1 MTQVNNFDL
10 LDSPLEGTN
19 LIEASAGTGKT
30 YAITGLF
37 LRLVLEKNLSVNE
50 ILVVTFT
57 EAATEELKD
66 RIRTKLR
73 QAIQAFQR
81 LNNSTSSSE
90 DAFLDDLAKRN
101 RDPKTALARLREA
114 LRAFDQAAIFTIH
127 GFSRR
132 VLHDNAFESGSL
144 FDTELVTEQEN
155 LKQEIVDDFW
165 RIHFYQASPLFV
177 NFAIHEK
184 FGPDG
189 LLSLLRGRVAQPY
202 LKIIP
207 QPGIPDTSR
216 QEKNFRASFDEVCN
230 AWQSVRADV
239 EKILSTDEGLNR
251 VKYGKAKI
259 PFWIQAMGH
268 YVVSRGHNP
277 VLFKGFLKFTTS
289 ELKVSMK
296 KDRTP
301 PAHPFFELCERLKQ
315 GQETLESV
323 FRERLL
329 GLKAALFHYVEN
341 ELEKRKEEKNV
352 QSFDD
357 LLLKL
362 HRALEGKGG
371 QDLAKAIRKKFRTA
385 LIDEFQDTDPVQYAI
400 FKKVF
405 GAKESTLF
413 LIGDPKQAIYSF
425 RGADI
430 FAYMKAK
437 QDVTFQHTLGENW
450 RSDPGLITAIN
461 TVFAG
466 KELPFVYEEIPFH
479 PAAPAP
485 KKAPEPLRFE
495 EKTESPFQLWFFE
508 ADKVSDSGKPV
519 SKTLAKQL
527 IPEAVAV
534 EISRLLALGRK
545 NRALLGKRPLMEGD
559 IAVLV
564 RTNVEA
570 RLMQDA
576 LAALGIPGVLYSTG
590 NLFDSHEALE
600 MEKILFAIYEPKNE
614 RRIRAALTT
623 DMMGLTGEVLD
634 DLEKN
639 ETGWEER
646 LVRFRLYHDLWNE
659 RGFVRMFRYLLLQED
674 VLPRIMSLADG
685 ERRNT
690 NVLHLAEVLNHTSVQ
705 KKLGMA
711 EILKWLSE
719 QRDESTPRLEEHQLR
734 LESDEKAVKLV
745 TIHKSKGLEYPVV
758 FCPFS
763 WGGSKIKKSEEP
775 FLFHDESQN
784 RTPTL
789 DLGSEDRD
797 ENRAFAEKEL
807 LAENL
812 RLLYVALTRAKNRCY
827 FVWGR
832 FNDGETSAPAY
843 LFHQRGSWQE
853 GNVVE
858 ATAERFGGL
867 TDEAVLEDLKAAA
880 TGSGGTICL
889 SGIPAGKGGAIAP
902 VPGKKVSLN
911 CREFSGDIDREWR
924 ISSFSS
930 LISGIPH
937 TDETADRDAIIF
949 PEAQDQENLEEP
961 VIQERHSD
969 IFSFPRGAK
978 TGTFLHDIFEH
989 LDFTLKEPAVMK
1001 DLVAGKLKEYGFEH
1015 HWLGTI
1021 CEMITNVLRTPLDPG
1036 SEELRLSL
1044 IEDKDRL
1051 NELEFYFPLK
1061 TISPG
1066 RLRKIFQ
1073 KNAGPRLPEDI
1084 PESIGRIQFAPTRG
1098 FMRGFMDLVFRWRD
1112 RFYLVDWKSNFLGD
1126 RTEDYNMKALAS
1138 TMRKDFYFLQYTIY
1152 ILALDQYLRLRLE
1165 GYSYEKHFGGVYYI
1179 FLRGVDPEMG
1189 SQFGIYRDLP
1199 EPELIEALREGLI
1212 VHKTEGT

>member
-10 LDSPLEGTN
+10 LDSPLKGTN

-30 YAITGLF
+30 YTITGLF
-37 LRLVLEKNLSVNE
+37 MRLVLEKNLSVNE

-81 LNNSTSSSE
+81 LNHSTGSGE
-90 DAFLDDLAKRN
+90 DAFLDDLAKRS

-155 LKQEIVDDFW
+155 LKQEIIDDFW

-177 NFAIHEK
+177 NFAVHEK
-184 FGPDG
+184 FGPDR

-207 QPGIPDTSR
+207 QLKIPDTAR
-216 QEKNFRASFDEVCN
+216 QEKNFRASFDELCN
-230 AWQSVRADV
+230 AWQSAKADV

-259 PFWIQAMGH
+259 PFWIQAMDH
-268 YVVSRGHNP
+268 YVVSGGHNP

-301 PAHPFFELCERLKQ
+301 PTHPFFELCERLKQ
-315 GQETLESV
+315 GQEALESV

-341 ELEKRKEEKNV
+341 ELAKRKEEKNV

-362 HRALEGKGG
+362 NRALEEKGG
-371 QDLAKAIRKKFRTA
+371 QDLARAIRKRFRTA

-405 GAKESTLF
+405 GEKESTLF

-430 FAYMKAK
+430 FTYMKAK
-437 QDVTFQHTLGENW
+437 QDVTSRHTLGENW

-466 KELPFVYEEIPFH
+466 KELPFVYKEIPFH
-479 PAAPAP
+479 RAAPAP
-485 KKAPEPLRFE
+485 KKAPEPLRFK
-495 EKTESPFQLWFFE
+495 EKTESPFQFWFFE
-508 ADKVSDSGKPV
+508 AGKVSDFGKPV

-534 EISRLLALGRK
+534 EISRLLVLGRK

-576 LAALGIPGVLYSTG
+576 LAALNIPGVLYSTG
-590 NLFDSHEALE
+590 DLFDSREALE
-600 MEKILFAIYEPKNE
+600 MEKILFAIYDPKNE

-634 DLEKN
+634 GLAED

-646 LVRFRLYHDLWNE
+646 LVRFGLYHDLWNE
-659 RGFVRMFRYLLLQED
+659 
-674 VLPRIMSLADG
+674 P
-685 ERRNT
+685 
-690 NVLHLAEVLNHTSVQ
+690 
-705 KKLGMA
+705 
-711 EILKWLSE
+711 
-719 QRDESTPRLEEHQLR
+719 
-734 LESDEKAVKLV
+734 
-745 TIHKSKGLEYPVV
+745 SK
-758 FCPFS
+758 
-763 WGGSKIKKSEEP
+763 
-775 FLFHDESQN
+775 
-784 RTPTL
+784 
-789 DLGSEDRD
+789 
-797 ENRAFAEKEL
+797 
-807 LAENL
+807 
-812 RLLYVALTRAKNRCY
+812 
-827 FVWGR
+827 
-832 FNDGETSAPAY
+832 
-843 LFHQRGSWQE
+843 
-853 GNVVE
+853 
-858 ATAERFGGL
+858 
-867 TDEAVLEDLKAAA
+867 
-880 TGSGGTICL
+880 
-889 SGIPAGKGGAIAP
+889 
-902 VPGKKVSLN
+902 
-911 CREFSGDIDREWR
+911 
-924 ISSFSS
+924 
-930 LISGIPH
+930 
-937 TDETADRDAIIF
+937 
-949 PEAQDQENLEEP
+949 
-961 VIQERHSD
+961 
-969 IFSFPRGAK
+969 
-978 TGTFLHDIFEH
+978 
-989 LDFTLKEPAVMK
+989 
-1001 DLVAGKLKEYGFEH
+1001 
-1015 HWLGTI
+1015 
-1021 CEMITNVLRTPLDPG
+1021 
-1036 SEELRLSL
+1036 
-1044 IEDKDRL
+1044 
-1051 NELEFYFPLK
+1051 
-1061 TISPG
+1061 
-1066 RLRKIFQ
+1066 
-1073 KNAGPRLPEDI
+1073 
-1084 PESIGRIQFAPTRG
+1084 
-1098 FMRGFMDLVFRWRD
+1098 
-1112 RFYLVDWKSNFLGD
+1112 
-1126 RTEDYNMKALAS
+1126 
-1138 TMRKDFYFLQYTIY
+1138 
-1152 ILALDQYLRLRLE
+1152 
-1165 GYSYEKHFGGVYYI
+1165 
-1179 FLRGVDPEMG
+1179 
-1189 SQFGIYRDLP
+1189 
-1199 EPELIEALREGLI
+1199 
-1212 VHKTEGT
+1212 